1 MNLFTNKS
9 EKTVIYSLCCLIVG
23 LTFQDNAHAQNHFPC
38 NTITEEMGFT
48 VRSVQIQGRWVPQD
62 LRKRVEQ
69 IVGVGERFSPT
80 VINPAIEEIR
90 KALVQQEENNL
101 ARGASSVLY
110 ITGDA
115 CDVSDDANLK
125 QIEITI
131 RPYYVRVDLI
141 NVGNNVLPIP
151 RVNTPTFSVGVP
163 PALLATSPI
172 VGFSSD
178 RNYGQSLH
186 LKTTTDLLN
195 LPIDNTTEKRN
206 GSTALNM
213 SLNARRS
220 LSEPFYN
227 FNTAVEYTNPNYSGQ
242 IGHNF
247 SVGYSN
253 QFEPL
258 GEGENWREQ
267 VQIEGGIQRKLDQS
281 LIKAYVI
288 GGDVKFLDNSFTPR
302 NSGSIKNSETG
313 LNFYTVGDSR
323 IGDGF
328 ARFGAWFNAGFP
340 SETSSYQRLALQ
352 AGYATEIGSG
362 HNTVG
367 LQLMAG
373 SGYAWGEPPEYSRFF
388 GGASASNYL
397 YEKLNSAQVR
407 EFPSGPILRS
417 FGEQQAGLRDLNGF
431 VRGGNFYW
439 HLNVNLTFP
448 ISQWSKPLIPDIAL
462 DDRRTLRSALKGQ
475 VRATQN
481 AIFFDLVDNQGYPDN
496 EETEAI
502 AERIVNRDIA
512 PTVNYLADRANIYAI
527 KPMLLFDIAQISGKD
542 GLGSRTWAAMGAG
555 LQVNV
560 VNGRLETGYMQTI
573 TPASDSSNGNFFLRV
588 VFQDFF

>member
-1 MNLFTNKS
+1 MSLLFLRS
-9 EKTVIYSLCCLIVG
+9 EKIFTDLLICLIFS
-23 LTFQDNAHAQNHFPC
+23 LAFQDIVHAQTHFPC

-48 VRSVQIQGRWVPQD
+48 VRSVQIQGRWVPQN
-62 LRKRVEQ
+62 LQKRVEQ
-69 IVGVGERFSPT
+69 IIGVGERFSPT
-80 VINPAIEEIR
+80 TIIPGTVEIR
-90 KALVQQEENNL
+90 KELVQQEENNL

-110 ITGDA
+110 IDA
-115 CDVSDDANLK
+115 NTCDVSDDSNPK
-125 QIEITI
+125 QVEITF
-131 RPYYVRVDLI
+131 RPYYLRVDLI

-151 RVNTPTFSVGVP
+151 RVNTPTFSAGVP

-172 VGFSSD
+172 VSFSSD

-186 LKTTTDLLN
+186 LNTKTDLLN

-206 GSTALNM
+206 RSNALNM

-227 FNTAVEYTNPNYSGQ
+227 FNTALEYTNPDYSGQ

-247 SVGYSN
+247 SVVYSN

-267 VQIEGGIQRKLDQS
+267 VQIAGGIQRKLDQS
-281 LIKAYVI
+281 LIRAYVI
-288 GGDVKFLDNSFTPR
+288 GGNVKFLDNSFTPR
-302 NSGSIKNSETG
+302 YSDSIQNSETG
-313 LNFYTVGDSR
+313 LNLYTVTDSR
-323 IGDGF
+323 IGNGF
-328 ARFGAWFNAGFP
+328 ARFGAWFDAGFP

-352 AGYATEIGSG
+352 TGYATEIGSG

-397 YEKLNSAQVR
+397 YEQLNSAQLR

-417 FGEQQAGLRDLNGF
+417 FGEQQVGLRDRNGF
-431 VRGGNFYW
+431 VIGGNFYW
-439 HLNVNLTFP
+439 HLNINLTFP
-448 ISQWSKPLIPDIAL
+448 ISQWSKPLIPDIAI

-475 VRATQN
+475 VRSAQN
-481 AIFFDLVDNQGYPDN
+481 GIIEDLVENQGYPDN

-527 KPMLLFDIAQISGKD
+527 KPMLLFDVAQISGNN

-555 LQVNV
+555 IQVNV
-560 VNGRLETGYMQTI
+560 VTGRLETGYMQTI
-573 TPASDSSNGNFFLRV
+573 TPASDSSNGNFFLRI